1 MSVEA
6 LEQVLEAEA
15 GGHSGTDNGLEA
27 LGRLI
32 GTMGNCDPIMRCR
45 MTALGQKETPSEL
58 VSDVRFG
65 AVSGLRSCGF

>member
-32 GTMGNCDPIMRCR
+32 GTMGNCDPIMRRR
-45 MTALGQKETPSEL
+45 MTALGQQQTKSR
-58 VSDVRFG
+58 VASDVRF
-65 AVSGLRSCGF
+65 